1 VRHLP
6 FPLVG
11 LLAATTLA
19 ANLAVLDEV
28 TTAPPTVV
36 AGAHTAPAVDGQD
49 AAVSGARDDR
59 PSAAAARTDAARLQA
74 RAEAWQVQQEA
85 AEATLAAER
94 RTEAE
99 AEEQAR
105 EQAEAQARA
114 EIDAAAVA
122 AAEEATARSAAAADA
137 TAARRAPSPAP
148 VEEAPP
154 PASAPAP
161 APSPTSAPARPA
173 PPADDA
179 DDCDHRCRGERLY
192 GELRIQA
199 PPDWTVRFEEEHPS
213 YLGLADS
220 RTRTITIYLRASLP
234 DRVLTWTMYHEVG
247 HSHDFTYL
255 NTAKRDR
262 WSAARGY
269 PDETWFGCNYCTDY
283 ETPAGD
289 WAEAFASCHT
299 GWNDQWRSEL
309 GGPPTAAQCNLLHD
323 LRQP

>member
-6 FPLVG
+6 IPLVG

-19 ANLAVLDEV
+19 ANLAVIDEAAK
-28 TTAPPTVV
+28 APPTVV
-36 AGAHTAPAVDGQD
+36 AGAHTARAVVGHDLALAD
-49 AAVSGARDDR
+49 ARDHL
-59 PSAAAARTDAARLQA
+59 PSAAAIRTEAARLQA
-74 RAEAWQVQQEA
+74 RAEAWRTQQEA
-85 AEATLAAER
+85 AEAALAADR
-94 RTEAE
+94 RADAE
-99 AEEQAR
+99 AEEPAR
-105 EQAEAQARA
+105 EPAEAQVRA
-114 EIDAAAVA
+114 E
-122 AAEEATARSAAAADA
+122 ADA
-137 TAARRAPSPAP
+137 TRSDTATAATAERRAPAPTP
-148 VEEAPP
+148 VERTPP

-161 APSPTSAPARPA
+161 APSPSSAPARPA

-192 GELRIQA
+192 RELRIQA

-220 RTRTITIYLRASLP
+220 RTRTISIYLRPSLP

-269 PDETWFGCNYCTDY
+269 PDETWFGCNHCTDY

-309 GGPPTAAQCNLLHD
+309 GGPPTAEQCSLLHE
-323 LRQP
+323 LRRP

>member
-6 FPLVG
+6 IPLVG

-19 ANLAVLDEV
+19 ANLAVIDEAA
-28 TTAPPTVV
+28 TAPPTVV
-36 AGAHTAPAVDGQD
+36 AGAHTPRAVEGHDPALSD
-49 AAVSGARDDR
+49 ARDGL
-59 PSAAAARTDAARLQA
+59 PTVAAARTDAARLQA

-85 AEATLAAER
+85 AEAALAADR
-94 RTEAE
+94 RAEAE
-99 AEEQAR
+99 AEAAAR
-105 EQAEAQARA
+105 ELADARARA
-114 EIDAAAVA
+114 EADAAAVA
-122 AAEEATARSAAAADA
+122 AADAATTRSDAAADA
-137 TAARRAPSPAP
+137 TAERRVPAP
-148 VEEAPP
+148 TPVERTSSR
-154 PASAPAP
+154 ASAPTAS
-161 APSPTSAPARPA
+161 PSSTPARPA

-179 DDCDHRCRGERLY
+179 DGCDHRCRGERLY
-192 GELRIQA
+192 RELRIQA
-199 PPDWTVRFEEEHPS
+199 PPDWSVRFEEEHPS

-220 RTRTITIYLRASLP
+220 RTRTITIYLRPSLS
-234 DRVLTWTMYHEVG
+234 DRVLTWVMYHEVG

-269 PDETWFGCNYCTDY
+269 PDETWFGCNHCTDY

-309 GGPPTAAQCNLLHD
+309 GAPPTAEQCGLLHD
-323 LRQP
+323 LRRL